1 MTNPE
6 VNNPEELC
14 EAEVRKNLVLVELG
28 MPLTIPL
35 SRLNSNCHFRKEWMK
50 IQHIW
55 HGETKEVREK
65 KREYNQR
72 PEVKEKRREKSREY
86 NQRPEVKEKR
96 RENYQRPEVK
106 EKMREKM
113 REYNQRPEVKEKRRE
128 KRREYNQRPEVKEK
142 RRENYL
148 IHKELK

>member
-72 PEVKEKRREKSREY
+72 PEVKEKKREY

-96 RENYQRPEVK
+96 REK
-106 EKMREKM
+106 G
-113 REYNQRPEVKEKRRE
+113 REYYQRPEVKEKRRE

-148 IHKELK
+148 KHKELK

>member
-72 PEVKEKRREKSREY
+72 PEVKEKMREY

-106 EKMREKM
+106 EK
-113 REYNQRPEVKEKRRE
+113 
-128 KRREYNQRPEVKEK
+128 RREYNQRPEVKEK

-148 IHKELK
+148 KHKELK

>member
-86 NQRPEVKEKR
+86 NQRPEVKEK
-96 RENYQRPEVK
+96 
-106 EKMREKM
+106 MREKS
-113 REYNQRPEVKEKRRE
+113 
-128 KRREYNQRPEVKEK
+128 REYNQRPEVKEK

-148 IHKELK
+148 KHKELK

>member
-65 KREYNQR
+65 RRENYQR

-96 RENYQRPEVK
+96 RENYLK
-106 EKMREKM
+106 
-113 REYNQRPEVKEKRRE
+113 
-128 KRREYNQRPEVKEK
+128 
-142 RRENYL
+142 
-148 IHKELK
+148 HKELK